1 MKPIKGK
8 RLNRRAF
15 LRDAT
20 AAVQF
25 TGVDQAHKQIAYA
38 GAVLSLIEV
47 RILPIIKSFR

>member
-38 GAVLSLIEV
+38 GAVLSLIEI
-47 RILPIIKSFR
+47 RIFPMENCFL